1 MAVSN
6 TLMVLHWVFRNQMA
20 QLTQSPGKVPL
31 RIFITAWA
39 AGSKDSHELPAK
51 AG

>member
-20 QLTQSPGKVPL
+20 QLTQSPGKEGAIEDFYHGL
-31 RIFITAWA
+31 GCW
-39 AGSKDSHELPAK
+39 
-51 AG
+51 